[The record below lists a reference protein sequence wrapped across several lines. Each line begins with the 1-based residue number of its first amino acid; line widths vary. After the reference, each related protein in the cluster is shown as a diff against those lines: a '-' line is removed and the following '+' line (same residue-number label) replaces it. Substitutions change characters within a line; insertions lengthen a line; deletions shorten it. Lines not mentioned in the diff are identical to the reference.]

1 MLISENSQLKTK
13 LREKTHALGKKILYF
28 IQSVISY
35 LLYLL
40 LFKKN
45 CSDLIGSQNSPTSIQ
60 KIEKI
65 YKDVDTTIYEFDGR
79 ADPDN
84 LRKLSQKFL
93 SEKQGAECK
102 LFVLIQENHVCKKI
116 VIIFYYIFF

>member
-1 MLISENSQLKTK
+1 MLFFFVCFFISL
-13 LREKTHALGKKILYF
+13 LIFF
-28 IQSVISY
+28 IVAQS
-35 LLYLL
+35 
-40 LFKKN
+40 
-45 CSDLIGSQNSPTSIQ
+45 SPTSIQ

-93 SEKQGAECK
+93 SEKQGPECK
-102 LFVLIQENHVCKKI
+102 LFVLVQENHVCKEVI
-116 VIIFYYIFF
+116 FEIIIFIISIIFFLNH